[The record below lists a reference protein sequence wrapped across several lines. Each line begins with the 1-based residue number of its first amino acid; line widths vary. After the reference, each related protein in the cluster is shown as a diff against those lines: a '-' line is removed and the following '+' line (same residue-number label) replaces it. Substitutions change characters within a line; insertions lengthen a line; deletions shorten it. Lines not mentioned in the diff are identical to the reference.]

1 MLQLGSKEFLSN
13 EQINEICPSV
23 FTSKPSTTVSEKYT
37 HIPTSRVIE
46 DMRSLGWDVVD
57 AKQVKSRKSK
67 TKGVGKHMVTFRND
81 DVVVDGD
88 DGDTVYP
95 QILLTNSHD
104 GKNAFQFQAGLFRMI
119 CENGLVIST
128 QDFAK
133 VKIRHM
139 GYTFEELQ
147 TQIRAMVE
155 RLPLTVESMNK
166 MKQIELNEEQMVEFA
181 TRALDTRFDE
191 KQMKRI
197 NIDANQ
203 LLGVDRVE
211 DKGNDVWVVF
221 NRIQEK
227 LLNGDF
233 EYGQGSK
240 IRKARKIKN
249 FQQDARVNS
258 ELFDLALEYVN

>member
-233 EYGQGSK
+233 EYGQGNK
-240 IRKARKIKN
+240 MRKARKIKN

>member
-1 MLQLGSKEFLSN
+1 
-13 EQINEICPSV
+13 
-23 FTSKPSTTVSEKYT
+23 
-37 HIPTSRVIE
+37 
-46 DMRSLGWDVVD
+46 
-57 AKQVKSRKSK
+57 
-67 TKGVGKHMVTFRND
+67 
-81 DVVVDGD
+81 
-88 DGDTVYP
+88 
-95 QILLTNSHD
+95 
-104 GKNAFQFQAGLFRMI
+104 
-119 CENGLVIST
+119 
-128 QDFAK
+128 
-133 VKIRHM
+133 M

-181 TRALDTRFDE
+181 TRALETRFNE

-197 NIDANQ
+197 TIDVNQ
-203 LLGVDRVE
+203 LLEIDRVE

-258 ELFDLALEYVN
+258 ELFDLALEYAN

>member
-1 MLQLGSKEFLSN
+1 
-13 EQINEICPSV
+13 
-23 FTSKPSTTVSEKYT
+23 
-37 HIPTSRVIE
+37 
-46 DMRSLGWDVVD
+46 
-57 AKQVKSRKSK
+57 
-67 TKGVGKHMVTFRND
+67 
-81 DVVVDGD
+81 
-88 DGDTVYP
+88 
-95 QILLTNSHD
+95 
-104 GKNAFQFQAGLFRMI
+104 
-119 CENGLVIST
+119 
-128 QDFAK
+128 
-133 VKIRHM
+133 M

-155 RLPLTVESMNK
+155 RLPLTVDSMNK

-233 EYGQGSK
+233 EYGQGNK
-240 IRKARKIKN
+240 MRKARKIKN

>member
-1 MLQLGSKEFLSN
+1 M
-13 EQINEICPSV
+13 
-23 FTSKPSTTVSEKYT
+23 VS
-37 HIPTSRVIE
+37 
-46 DMRSLGWDVVD
+46 
-57 AKQVKSRKSK
+57 
-67 TKGVGKHMVTFRND
+67 
-81 DVVVDGD
+81 
-88 DGDTVYP
+88 DGDTVWP

-104 GKNAFQFQAGLFRMI
+104 GKNAFQFQAGLFRLV

-128 QDFAK
+128 QDFEK

-181 TRALDTRFDE
+181 TRALQTRFDE

-197 NIDANQ
+197 TIDINQ
-203 LLGVDRVE
+203 LLAVDRVE

-233 EYGQGSK
+233 AYGQGSK

-258 ELFDLALEYVN
+258 ELFDLALEYAN

>member
-67 TKGVGKHMVTFRND
+67 TKGVGKHLVTFRND

-155 RLPLTVESMNK
+155 RLPLTVDSMNK

-233 EYGQGSK
+233 EYGQGNK
-240 IRKARKIKN
+240 MRKARKIKN

>member
-1 MLQLGSKEFLSN
+1 
-13 EQINEICPSV
+13 
-23 FTSKPSTTVSEKYT
+23 
-37 HIPTSRVIE
+37 
-46 DMRSLGWDVVD
+46 
-57 AKQVKSRKSK
+57 
-67 TKGVGKHMVTFRND
+67 
-81 DVVVDGD
+81 
-88 DGDTVYP
+88 
-95 QILLTNSHD
+95 
-104 GKNAFQFQAGLFRMI
+104 
-119 CENGLVIST
+119 
-128 QDFAK
+128 
-133 VKIRHM
+133 M

-181 TRALDTRFDE
+181 TRALETRFDE

-233 EYGQGSK
+233 EYGQGNK
-240 IRKARKIKN
+240 MRKARKIKN

>member
-1 MLQLGSKEFLSN
+1 MLKLGSNQEFLSN

-57 AKQVKSRKSK
+57 AKQVQSRKEK
-67 TKGVGKHMVTFRND
+67 TNGVGKHLVIFRND
-81 DVVVDGD
+81 DVVVSGS

-104 GKNAFQFQAGLFRMI
+104 GKNAFQFQAGLFRLV

-128 QDFAK
+128 QDFEK

-181 TRALDTRFDE
+181 TPCTGNYDSMTA
-191 KQMKRI
+191 QMERI
-197 NIDANQ
+197 AIDINQ
-203 LLGVDRVE
+203 LLAGRPKRRQGQMMYGWYLIVSR
-211 DKGNDVWVVF
+211 KNS
-221 NRIQEK
+221 
-227 LLNGDF
+227 LNGGF
-233 EYGQGSK
+233 NYGHPE
-240 IRKARKIKN
+240 
-249 FQQDARVNS
+249 VNPVRHVVLRTS
-258 ELFDLALEYVN
+258 NRMHV

>member
-155 RLPLTVESMNK
+155 RLPLTVDSMNK

-233 EYGQGSK
+233 EYGQGNK
-240 IRKARKIKN
+240 MRKARKIKN

>member
-67 TKGVGKHMVTFRND
+67 TKGVGKHLVTFRND

-119 CENGLVIST
+119 CENGLVISDV
-128 QDFAK
+128 DFTK

-155 RLPLTVESMNK
+155 RLPLTVDSMNK

-233 EYGQGSK
+233 EYGQGNK
-240 IRKARKIKN
+240 MRKARKIKN